1 SYEYF
6 NNFVSGGATRVTG
19 IPTDGRTI
27 YVTMWSLISGA
38 WQANNYSYHA
48 FSGGGVKAQI
58 TSPSNGST
66 FGSGTVT
73 FNWSLGSGVSS
84 YYLYVGN
91 SFQSYEYFNNFVSG
105 GATTVSGIPTDG
117 RTIYVTMWSRLGD
130 QWQAHNYSYHAFSR
144 RSVPTRR
151 SSDLN
156 GSTFGSG
163 TVTFNWSL
171 GSGVSSYY
179 LYVGNSF
186 QSYEYFN
193 NFVSGGATTVSG
205 IPTDGRTIY
214 VTMWS

>member
-91 SFQSYEYFNNFVSG
+91 SLQSYEYFNNFVSG

-117 RTIYVTMWSRLGD
+117 RTIYVTMWSPYTALFRS
-130 QWQAHNYSYHAFSR
+130 NYNCHAFIGGGVKAQITSP
-144 RSVPTRR
+144 S
-151 SSDLN
+151 N

-163 TVTFNWSL
+163 TVTFNWS
-171 GSGVSSYY
+171 
-179 LYVGNSF
+179 
-186 QSYEYFN
+186 
-193 NFVSGGATTVSG
+193 
-205 IPTDGRTIY
+205 
-214 VTMWS
+214 